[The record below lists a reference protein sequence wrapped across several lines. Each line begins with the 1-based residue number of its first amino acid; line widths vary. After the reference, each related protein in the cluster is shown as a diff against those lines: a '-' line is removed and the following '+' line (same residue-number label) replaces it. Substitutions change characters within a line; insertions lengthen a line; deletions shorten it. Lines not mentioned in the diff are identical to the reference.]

1 MARVFIT
8 GSVDGLGLAAARALL
23 ADGHMV
29 VVHGRNRERLGA
41 ARELLSQGALA
52 VVGDLADLAQTRDL
66 ADQLNALGRMD
77 AVIHNAGV
85 FTGPAILPVNVIA
98 PYVLTALMARP
109 RRLIYLSSEMHED
122 GRPDLDGM
130 AWDGSRESGSYSDS
144 KLFVTALMAAVAR
157 RWPDVIS
164 HAVDPGWVPTK
175 MGGPDAPGDLSL
187 GHVTQAWLATTDDP
201 AALRSGGYWH
211 HQARREP
218 HPATHDEAFQARL
231 LQALHAATG
240 IALP

>member
-1 MARVFIT
+1 MARIFIT

-41 ARELLSQGALA
+41 ARVLLSQGALA

-98 PYVLTALMARP
+98 PYVLTALMQRP
-109 RRLIYLSSEMHED
+109 RRLVYLSSEMHDD
-122 GRPDLDGM
+122 GRPDLTGM

-144 KLFVTALMAAVAR
+144 KLFVTALAAAVAR
-157 RWPDVIS
+157 LWPDVAS

-187 GHVTQAWLATTDDP
+187 GHVTQAWLATGDDSVIGQ
-201 AALRSGGYWH
+201 SGGYWH
-211 HQARREP
+211 HQARLDP
-218 HPATHDEAFQARL
+218 HPAVRDEAFQARL
-231 LQALHAATG
+231 LAALRQATG
-240 IALP
+240 IALA